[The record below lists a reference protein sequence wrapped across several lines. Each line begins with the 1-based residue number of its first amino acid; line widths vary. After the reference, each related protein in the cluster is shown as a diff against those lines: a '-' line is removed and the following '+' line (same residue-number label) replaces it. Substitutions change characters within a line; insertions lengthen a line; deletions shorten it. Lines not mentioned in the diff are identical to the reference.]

1 LAPASACPKPKDEPV
16 RVLELA
22 TSPAA
27 AYAGL
32 LLGQLG
38 AEVVAVDVGADPLDA
53 DIESYVNRGKD
64 RVAVDLST
72 PSGVRRLLGLV
83 KDADALVE
91 DLGSG
96 GLDARKVSVRRL
108 RRHNPKLVVASIS
121 PFGQDGPHADWHA
134 SELVTQ
140 AMGGM
145 VQSTGWDGEPP
156 VKLAGPMAAFI
167 AGLHA
172 AIAVFAGVFGVN
184 AGAERPAHLDISAQ
198 ETFLQHWSRHIGQWS
213 YSGAGQRR
221 DQPDLE
227 GQGVPSMAHAADG
240 WICLAVRNAR
250 WNTVAG
256 LLGLDDFTGD
266 EWQTPRARVERWSE
280 IAPHFHAAMASRTR
294 DAWFA
299 AAAERGLIFGPVHD
313 LHEVLASEQYA
324 ARGYFETLADDA
336 RVPGLPFPWEE

>member
-1 LAPASACPKPKDEPV
+1 M

-22 TSPAA
+22 TTPAA

-38 AEVVAVDVGADPLDA
+38 ADVVAIDFGAEPLDA
-53 DIESYVNRGKD
+53 DIECYVNRHKT
-64 RVAVDLST
+64 RVAIDLAT
-72 PSGVRRLLGLV
+72 PAGVKQLLKLV
-83 KDADALVE
+83 ASADALVE
-91 DLGSG
+91 DFGPG
-96 GLDARKVSVRRL
+96 GLDARKLSVRRL
-108 RRHNPKLVVASIS
+108 HRHSPRLVVASIS
-121 PFGQDGPHADWHA
+121 PFGQTGPHADWHA

-145 VQSTGWDGEPP
+145 LQSTGWDGEPP

-172 AIAVFAGVFGVN
+172 AIGVFAGVFGVS
-184 AGAERPAHLDISAQ
+184 AGTERPAHLDISAQ

-221 DQPDLE
+221 DQRNLE
-227 GQGVPSMAHAADG
+227 GQGVPSMARAADG

-256 LLGLDDFTGD
+256 LLGLDDFTTD

-280 IAPHFHAAMASRTR
+280 IAPHFHAAMASRSR
-294 DAWFA
+294 DEWFA

-313 LHEVLASEQYA
+313 LNEVLASEQYA
-324 ARGYFETLADDA
+324 ARGYFETLDDDLK
-336 RVPGLPFPWEE
+336 VPGLPFPWED

>member
-1 LAPASACPKPKDEPV
+1 MK
-16 RVLELA
+16 VLELA
-22 TSPAA
+22 TGPAA

-38 AEVVAVDVGADPLDA
+38 ADVIAVDSGAEPLDA
-53 DIESYVNRGKD
+53 DVLRYVNRYKE
-64 RVAVDLST
+64 RVAIDVSTASGAKQLLELLAQVD
-72 PSGVRRLLGLV
+72 G
-83 KDADALVE
+83 LVE
-91 DLGSG
+91 DLGPG
-96 GLDARKVSVRRL
+96 GLDARKLSVRRL

-121 PFGQDGPHADWHA
+121 PFGQSGPHATWQA
-134 SELVTQ
+134 SELVIQ

-172 AIAVFAGVFGVN
+172 ATALFAAVFAVH
-184 AGAERPAHLDISAQ
+184 AGTERAAHIDISAQ

-213 YSGAGQRR
+213 YSGGGQRR
-221 DQPDLE
+221 DQRTLE
-227 GQGVPSMAHAADG
+227 GQGVPSMARAADG

-266 EWQTPRARVERWSE
+266 EWQTPRARVEGWSE
-280 IAPHFHAAMASRTR
+280 LAPHFHASMASQSR

-313 LHEVLASEQYA
+313 LHEVLANEQYA
-324 ARGYFETLADDA
+324 ARGYLEDLESDGETVK
-336 RVPGLPFPWEE
+336 VPGLPFPWEE

>member
-1 LAPASACPKPKDEPV
+1 M

-22 TSPAA
+22 ASPAV

-32 LLGQLG
+32 LLAQLG
-38 AEVVAVDVGADPLDA
+38 AHVVAVDVGGEPLDA
-53 DIESYVNRGKD
+53 DVSHYLNRDKE

-72 PSGVRRLLGLV
+72 PAGVKQVLGLV
-83 KDADALVE
+83 AQVDALVE
-91 DLGSG
+91 DLGPG
-96 GLDARKVSVRRL
+96 GLEARNLSVRRL
-108 RRHNPKLVVASIS
+108 RRRNPKLVVASIS
-121 PFGQDGPHADWHA
+121 PFGQTGPHAAWQA

-167 AGLHA
+167 VGLHA
-172 AIAVFAGVFGVN
+172 ATAVFAGVIGVH
-184 AGAERPAHLDISAQ
+184 AGTERAAHIDISAQ

-221 DQPDLE
+221 DQRSLE
-227 GQGVPSMAHAADG
+227 GQGVPSMARAADG

-250 WNTVAG
+250 WNTVVG

-266 EWQTPRARVERWSE
+266 EWQTPRARAERWSE

-294 DAWFA
+294 DVWFA

-313 LHEVLASEQYA
+313 LQEVLASDQYA
-324 ARGYFETLADDA
+324 ARAYFDQIEHTGETIS
-336 RVPGLPFPWEE
+336 VPGLPFPWEE